1 MQLLLVQHAEATTK
15 TDDPSRPLTTAG
27 AESAEKM
34 AIFAARHGVV
44 VCEIRHSEKLRAK
57 QTAEIFAEPLEPSGG
72 VTAVPGLAPDDDVQP
87 VAEALARL
95 DLPVMLVGHMPF
107 MSRLAGLLLV
117 GDADASPVQ
126 FRNAGIVCLVRTE
139 SSWAVSWAMT
149 PEVLA
154 S

>member
-1 MQLLLVQHAEATTK
+1 MSTPGRV
-15 TDDPSRPLTTAG
+15 
-27 AESAEKM
+27 
-34 AIFAARHGVV
+34 
-44 VCEIRHSEKLRAK
+44 
-57 QTAEIFAEPLEPSGG
+57 AEPLEPSGG
-72 VTAVPGLAPDDDVQP
+72 VTAVPGLNPDDDVQP
-87 VAEALARL
+87 VAEALTRH
-95 DLPVMLVGHMPF
+95 DVPVMLVGHMPF